1 MERWWALGSDWAV
14 FSSGLCHFLVVE
26 AGFVGAPH
34 ARCLSPPLQ
43 PPGNWGN
50 LGLGGAEFEKS

>member
-1 MERWWALGSDWAV
+1 MVGSGVRLGCILIWT
-14 FSSGLCHFLVVE
+14 LPLLVVE